1 MNRLLSAGFVRL
13 KKEKFLW
20 IAVIFM
26 ALFGILMSYNA
37 YQYKQEYGLEPS
49 LGRSLFAYGQ
59 FVGILASVFSGLFL
73 GTEYSDGT
81 MRNKLIAGHRRI
93 TVYLSGLILNVTAA
107 LLMVLSFQLA
117 LFAAGA
123 LLLGLEPFSVDT
135 GFLLFHLAG
144 GFLLTVAYCA
154 IFTFISMLVQKR
166 AVASVTAILV
176 SFILLFAGAIVLSR
190 LSEPE
195 YYSSYNITMDSGDV
209 VETEREPNPHY
220 LRGTERKVYE
230 FLLDFLPGAQSLRLS
245 EGGLDHWQ
253 PLAYSLLLA
262 VFFTGGGVL
271 LFKRKN
277 LN

>member
-26 ALFGILMSYNA
+26 ALFGLSLAVSAYNSYH
-37 YQYKQEYGLEPS
+37 KYGLEPS
-49 LGRSLFAYGQ
+49 LGRMLFAYGQ
-59 FVGILASVFSGLFL
+59 FIGILASVFSGLFL

-93 TVYLSGLILNVTAA
+93 SVYLASLILNVAA
-107 LLMVLSFQLA
+107 SVLMVLSFQLA

-123 LLLGLEPFSVDT
+123 LLLGLESFSVDA

-166 AVASVTAILV
+166 AVASVTAILA
-176 SFILLFAGAIVLSR
+176 SFILLFAGAYVMSR

-195 YYSSYNITMDSGDV
+195 YYSNYNITMDSGDV